1 MGAVGLEPTRP
12 KGTGFTVQRASQ
24 LLITPMKKKEK
35 STEIICFNETLWMSY
50 GLTSYPHLFPDV
62 CFMLG
67 YLGEPLLTIETT
79 RLFFI

>member
-35 STEIICFNETLWMSY
+35 ALRLY
-50 GLTSYPHLFPDV
+50 ALTKHFGCL
-62 CFMLG
+62 MG
-67 YLGEPLLTIETT
+67 
-79 RLFFI
+79 

>member
-24 LLITPMKKKEK
+24 LLIIPMKK
-35 STEIICFNETLWMSY
+35 STEIICFNETLWMPY
-50 GLTSYPHLFPDV
+50 GLASYPHPFPDV
-62 CFMLG
+62 CFRLG